1 MIFGLNRVLLMD
13 KRIFR
18 VLIRE
23 VIIIEL
29 FFKSDKWLIIS
40 NPLQSNWSSRYILT

>member
-1 MIFGLNRVLLMD
+1 MIFGLSRVLLMD

-29 FFKSDKWLIIS
+29 FF
-40 NPLQSNWSSRYILT
+40 